1 MPPPFFFLFFSA
13 KSIAELGCTAEESI
27 SLMKNSNDAAK
38 AQGLKPVDFSSDT
51 VKGGGE
57 SKTDADAGADVV
69 EGDGQT
75 NTPSLAL
82 AAFTALM
89 VSAVILRTR

>member
-1 MPPPFFFLFFSA
+1 
-13 KSIAELGCTAEESI
+13 
-27 SLMKNSNDAAK
+27 MKNSNDAAK
-38 AQGLKPVDFSSDT
+38 AQGLNPVDFSSDT

-82 AAFTALM
+82 AAFTALT
-89 VSAVILRTR
+89 VTAAVILRTR